1 MKRRNLIIGA
11 SSSIFTGL
19 YPLVTLAETAST
31 NFSLLWRGLDVGF
44 SNIKLKRS
52 GKKVIANIEVKISV
66 KILNFDA
73 FSYNLKNEEVWES
86 GILTKINSKTIIGK
100 KTEFVTG
107 KRKKNGFNIEGS
119 KFSGLVEGNPATT
132 SYFSPEFLK
141 RKTWI
146 STQDGDPLSVSATK
160 IGPDIAKSIN
170 GEIPATLW
178 KISGDLD
185 LDLLYAKDGKW
196 LGSRFNA
203 GGSQAEFLLKKSVGN
218 MHSLWKI

>member
-86 GILTKINSKTIIGK
+86 GILTKINSETIIGK
-100 KTEFVTG
+100 KTEFVSG

-141 RKTWI
+141 RKIWI

-185 LDLLYAKDGKW
+185 LDLLYAEDGKW
-196 LGSRFNA
+196 LGSRFYA